1 MCVVCEC
8 SVPRVA
14 ACLVVETKRPQC
26 NRCATIYTPW
36 DNYMTL
42 RAELDGKAVNQIGLS
57 TFDALFCSFSHE
69 RLSLLPTYHNNY
81 LLSYSAPYS
90 LDVLFRLLVHEHIS

>member
-1 MCVVCEC
+1 
-8 SVPRVA
+8 
-14 ACLVVETKRPQC
+14 
-26 NRCATIYTPW
+26 
-36 DNYMTL
+36 MTL